1 MSVNLKGKDLMTVR
15 DWSTEE
21 VKHVLKLS
29 YDLKRQK
36 YTGQSQ
42 KVLDGK
48 NIVVIMSKASTR
60 TRSAFE
66 VAAYDLGMGVTSY
79 IGEASGIH
87 IGKKESV
94 RDTAEVLSGMYD
106 GIAFRTGAH
115 ENVATL
121 GQYASV
127 PTWNALS
134 DDFHPTQMFADY
146 LTIFEE
152 FGRTDVKFAYFGDA
166 RSNMGNSLM
175 LMTAHMGGEFV
186 GVAPKELWPTEEL
199 QAEAKAIAAGTG
211 GSITFTES
219 VEEGSRD
226 ADVIYTDVWVSMG
239 EPDEIWE
246 ERIRLLTPY
255 RVTKDVMAN
264 AAKNAIFLHCLPA
277 FHNTETVVGKEIADK
292 FGIQEMEVTD
302 EVFTSLQSRVMKEAE
317 NRMHSIKAIMLATI
331 GQ

>member
-66 VAAYDLGMGVTSY
+66 VAAYDLGMGVTPY
-79 IGEASGIH
+79 IGTSSGIH
-87 IGKKESV
+87 IGKKESIK
-94 RDTAEVLSGMYD
+94 DTAEVLSGMYD
-106 GIAFRTGAH
+106 GIAFRCGAH
-115 ENVATL
+115 EEVATL
-121 GQYASV
+121 GKYASV

-152 FGRTDVKFAYFGDA
+152 FGRTNVRFAYFGDA

-175 LMTAHMGGEFV
+175 LMTAHMGGEFI

-199 QAEAKAIAAGTG
+199 QKEAKEIAERTG
-211 GSITFTES
+211 GKITFTES
-219 VEEGSRD
+219 VSEGSK
-226 ADVIYTDVWVSMG
+226 DVDVVYTDVWVSMG
-239 EPDEIWE
+239 EPDSIWE
-246 ERIRLLTPY
+246 ERIKQLTPY
-255 RVTKDVMAN
+255 RVTQDVMDN
-264 AAKNAIFLHCLPA
+264 AAEDAIFMHCLPA
-277 FHNTETVVGKEIADK
+277 FHNTETEVGAEIAEK
-292 FGIQEMEVTD
+292 FGITEMEVTD
-302 EVFTSLQSRVMKEAE
+302 EVFTSHYSRVMKEAE

-331 GQ
+331 GH

>member
-66 VAAYDLGMGVTSY
+66 VAAYDLGMGVTPY
-79 IGEASGIH
+79 IGTSSGIH
-87 IGKKESV
+87 IGKKESIK
-94 RDTAEVLSGMYD
+94 DTAEVLSGMYD
-106 GIAFRTGAH
+106 GIAFRCGAH
-115 ENVATL
+115 DEVATL
-121 GQYASV
+121 GKYASV

-152 FGRTDVKFAYFGDA
+152 FGRTNVKFAYFGDA

-199 QAEAKAIAAGTG
+199 QKEAKAIAEKTG
-211 GSITFTES
+211 GKITFTES
-219 VEEGSRD
+219 VSEGSK
-226 ADVIYTDVWVSMG
+226 DVDVVYTDVWVSMG
-239 EPDEIWE
+239 EPDSIWE
-246 ERIRLLTPY
+246 ERIKQLTPY
-255 RVTKDVMAN
+255 RVTQDVMDN
-264 AAKNAIFLHCLPA
+264 ASKDAIFMHCLPA
-277 FHNTETVVGKEIADK
+277 FHNTETEVGAEIAEK
-292 FGIQEMEVTD
+292 FGITEMEVTD
-302 EVFTSLQSRVMKEAE
+302 EVFTAHYSRVMKEAE

-331 GQ
+331 GH